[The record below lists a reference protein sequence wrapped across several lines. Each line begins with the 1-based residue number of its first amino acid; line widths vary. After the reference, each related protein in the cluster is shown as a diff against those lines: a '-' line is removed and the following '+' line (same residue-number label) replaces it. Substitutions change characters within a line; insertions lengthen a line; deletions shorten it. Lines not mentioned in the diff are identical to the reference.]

1 MFISSFFHITW
12 ARNRGDERTQLEA
25 EMGLQHQPQQQTSV
39 QISVFIWCLGI
50 LILKLKRFHGS
61 ILHNMKMKNKFL
73 CVSFDQGHRSS
84 RAWST
89 RGGGWVASSVQDPGD
104 SQSRRWWRCDHCTV
118 VPVMSMSCH
127 QWYILWDALI
137 HDICCKEQALE
148 NVDKSFKSRKVKL

>member
-1 MFISSFFHITW
+1 MFISCFFHITW

-84 RAWST
+84 RAWSMEHE
-89 RGGGWVASSVQDPGD
+89 RRWLGGQLGAG
-104 SQSRRWWRCDHCTV
+104 SRRQSVKTV
-118 VPVMSMSCH
+118 VEVWPLHCGASDVISDTYFMRRRSGCQKKPGEIADQCTQKNS
-127 QWYILWDALI
+127 
-137 HDICCKEQALE
+137 
-148 NVDKSFKSRKVKL
+148 NF